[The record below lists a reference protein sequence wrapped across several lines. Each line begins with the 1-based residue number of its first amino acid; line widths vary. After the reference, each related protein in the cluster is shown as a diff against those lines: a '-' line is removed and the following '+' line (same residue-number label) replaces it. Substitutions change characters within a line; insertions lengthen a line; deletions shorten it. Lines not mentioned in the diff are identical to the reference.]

1 MNRLGDISRHYNNT
15 VIKLFLSD
23 EQHSSPWVNLN
34 MHEIFKCL
42 NVIVYG
48 IIGQDY
54 IISHPMRFNL
64 KYILIMTLPPF

>member
-48 IIGQDY
+48 IIGQGLYHFPSDE
-54 IISHPMRFNL
+54 I
-64 KYILIMTLPPF
+64 